1 MKRFFAILLTVVMI
15 VALFAACDKKETP
28 APAAPAATDDS
39 AKADDTKNE
48 TKVIKVGFIGPL
60 TGATAQYGTAV
71 QNGAQLYF
79 DEVNAQGGIDGV
91 TVEFIPMDSTGDPAV
106 AINCYNTLYDKGV
119 SVIVGPVLTG
129 ETQAV
134 APLAGEDGLPL
145 ITASATGDDLS
156 DLGDALFRTCF
167 KDSFQGGK
175 IADYAKEKLGFSKV
189 AVITNNGSTY
199 STGLAL
205 AFKNAAAENGLEIV
219 AEEAYA
225 DGDTDF
231 KAQLTNLSTL
241 SFDAI
246 YIPDYYETVALIAQQ
261 AKAQGIEAPF
271 LGGDGYS
278 GVLNMV
284 EDKSVLEGFV
294 YSDHYDAGASDAAA
308 EFSEKYVE
316 AYSVDPLSFSF
327 LAYDAAQI
335 VVNAAGRADEIS
347 ADGMIVVLPETDMD
361 CLTSHYVF
369 DADNNPIKSCAILQI
384 TDGEVVFVT
393 MF

>member
-1 MKRFFAILLTVVMI
+1 MKRFFAILMALVMC
-15 VALFAACDKKETP
+15 VALFAGCSSKE
-28 APAAPAATDDS
+28 AAEPAAPAADS
-39 AKADDTKNE
+39 TEKADDTAAE
-48 TKVIKVGFIGPL
+48 EKVLKVGFIGPL

-71 QNGAQLYF
+71 QYGAKLYF
-79 DEVNAQGGIDGV
+79 DEINAAGGVDGV

-119 SVIVGPVLTG
+119 ACIIGPVLTG

-134 APLAGEDGLPL
+134 APIADEDGMPL

-189 AVITNNGSTY
+189 AIITNNGSTY
-199 STGLAL
+199 STGLTL
-205 AFKNAAAENGLEIV
+205 AFKNAAEANGLEIV

-246 YIPDYYETVALIAQQ
+246 YVPDYYETVALIAQQ

-308 EFSEKYVE
+308 EFGEKYISE
-316 AYSVDPLSFSF
+316 FDVDPLSFSF

-335 VVNAAGRADEIS
+335 VVNAAGRIDELNPET
-347 ADGMIVVLPETDMD
+347 MIAALPDTDMD

-369 DADNNPIKSCAILQI
+369 DEDNNPIKSCAILQI
-384 TDGEVVFVT
+384 KDGEVGFVT